1 MLACVTV
8 TKRGGGGGGEEGEK
22 REGENRQPPPLRLSL
37 PPNPLPLSTPATQV
51 SVMFTKIHL
60 KNAFGHLFS

>member
-22 REGENRQPPPLRLSL
+22 REGENRQPPPPSVYPFLPIPYRFRRLLRRL
-37 PPNPLPLSTPATQV
+37 V
-51 SVMFTKIHL
+51 
-60 KNAFGHLFS
+60 

>member
-22 REGENRQPPPLRLSL
+22 REGENRQPPPSVYPFLPIPYRFRRLLRRL
-37 PPNPLPLSTPATQV
+37 V
-51 SVMFTKIHL
+51 
-60 KNAFGHLFS
+60 

>member
-1 MLACVTV
+1 MLACVTG
-8 TKRGGGGGGEEGEK
+8 TKRGGGGEEGEK
-22 REGENRQPPPLRLSL
+22 REGENRQPPPPLRLSL